1 MGRPQKILKGP
12 RKAPKG
18 PQKVVEGK
26 LQKEWSAQKWQ
37 AGKSLFWERPE
48 AVDKVG
54 DGFGQKTSRKKL
66 NNFDN
71 FFLVSPHF
79 AFSFEWKE
87 SPGWFGFAN
96 SLEILF
102 LSCDQIL
109 NRLAQRRWCCWYGS
123 AGHPGDK
130 DGHSNNLSKIL
141 NLMAIMIESNSVII
155 VMIHW
160 C

>member
-18 PQKVVEGK
+18 PQKVVEAK

-54 DGFGQKTSRKKL
+54 DGFGQKTSREKL

-71 FFLVSPHF
+71 FF
-79 AFSFEWKE
+79 
-87 SPGWFGFAN
+87 
-96 SLEILF
+96 F
-102 LSCDQIL
+102 LSLHIL
-109 NRLAQRRWCCWYGS
+109 LLVLSERNHLVGLDLKIVYKSCFWAVIKFWTDLLNGADVADMALRDIQVIMMATTITYDNQR
-123 AGHPGDK
+123 
-130 DGHSNNLSKIL
+130 
-141 NLMAIMIESNSVII
+141 
-155 VMIHW
+155 HW
-160 C
+160 I